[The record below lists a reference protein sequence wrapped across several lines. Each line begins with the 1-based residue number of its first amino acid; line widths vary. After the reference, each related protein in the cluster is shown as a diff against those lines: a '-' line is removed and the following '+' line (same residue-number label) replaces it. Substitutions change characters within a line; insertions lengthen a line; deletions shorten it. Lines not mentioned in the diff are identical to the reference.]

1 MLYQLVILRVTHYVM
16 LAMFMGNY
24 LGIVIFIRDKF
35 HPEVIV
41 SDEFGR
47 LIVVQICYEG
57 RVLQLVGV
65 YASNVSQEQKLLWRS
80 LNSVLDNG
88 RSKRRVYC

>member
-1 MLYQLVILRVTHYVM
+1 M